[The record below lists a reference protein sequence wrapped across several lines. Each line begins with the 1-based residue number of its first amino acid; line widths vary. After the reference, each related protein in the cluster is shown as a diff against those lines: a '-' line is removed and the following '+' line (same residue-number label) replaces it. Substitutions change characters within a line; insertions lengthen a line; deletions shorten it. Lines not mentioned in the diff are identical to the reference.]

1 MSIITLP
8 SPVWTPDDEDTD
20 DDPEVVDPD
29 PYPDP
34 IPYDWSN
41 SCPQLATR

>member
-1 MSIITLP
+1 MTITLP
-8 SPVWTPDDEDTD
+8 SPVWTPEDEDD

-34 IPYDWSN
+34 IPYDRSQQ
-41 SCPQLATR
+41 CPQPGTL

>member
-1 MSIITLP
+1 MTITLP

-34 IPYDWSN
+34 IPTDWSHHALT
-41 SCPQLATR
+41 S

>member
-1 MSIITLP
+1 MTITLP
-8 SPVWTPDDEDTD
+8 SPIWTPDDEDED
-20 DDPEVVDPD
+20 DLEVVDPD

-41 SCPQLATR
+41 QCPQLATH

>member
-1 MSIITLP
+1 MTITLP
-8 SPVWTPDDEDTD
+8 SPVWTPEDEDD
-20 DDPEVVDPD
+20 DDLEVVDPD

-41 SCPQLATR
+41 QCPQLATH

>member
-1 MSIITLP
+1 MTITLP
-8 SPVWTPDDEDTD
+8 SPVWTPDDEDD

-34 IPYDWSN
+34 IPYDRSQQWLL
-41 SCPQLATR
+41 PETH

>member
-1 MSIITLP
+1 VTITLP
-8 SPVWTPDDEDTD
+8 SPVWTPEDEDD
-20 DDPEVVDPD
+20 DDLEVVDPD

-41 SCPQLATR
+41 QCPQLATH

>member
-8 SPVWTPDDEDTD
+8 SPVWTPEDEDD

-34 IPYDWSN
+34 IPYDRSQQ
-41 SCPQLATR
+41 CPQPGTL